1 MNIRFKKWLPSKWFL
16 KLDNKHRKNIIAGI
30 SQLRC
35 RFSYFF
41 VSNGVQRGLPPSFF
55 TISPI
60 YALNAVRQQFAFEFE
75 LDNGSFDFGFFLL
88 TWRHFVRNCA
98 HGNCLICGQFCFAR
112 CLAPLWPQRQ
122 QKQQQQQQQELGQLF
137 NCLNRHLQRFLAKTS
152 CSFWFVFFFFCLFWK
167 IGSQLANLFAILRTC
182 FVRFDFV
189 AIVCYILYLFCFSI
203 IIKFKAMRIC
213 LRRLCITLK
222 VSIAQLITPKI
233 THFSYVCRR
242 YL

>member
-137 NCLNRHLQRFLAKTS
+137 NCLNRHLQRFLAMTS
-152 CSFWFVFFFFCLFWK
+152 CSFWFVFSFFVYFGK
-167 IGSQLANLFAILRTC
+167 LALSLRTC
-182 FVRFDFV
+182 
-189 AIVCYILYLFCFSI
+189 LQFCEHVSF
-203 IIKFKAMRIC
+203 
-213 LRRLCITLK
+213 
-222 VSIAQLITPKI
+222 VSILLQLYVI
-233 THFSYVCRR
+233 SYIYFVFRLLLNSKQWGFVCDACALPRR
-242 YL
+242 YRLLN